1 MFLDNDADNNYD
13 DNNLLKT
20 LCISIQLYE
29 CTHMYELKLSILE
42 GSIRVRTDHFE
53 TETVERTRW
62 SAAAEGCFLQPEN
75 TFNSQIKRKLQS
87 LF

>member
-13 DNNLLKT
+13 NNSLKI

-29 CTHMYELKLSILE
+29 CTHMYELKLSTLE

-53 TETVERTRW
+53 TETVEKT
-62 SAAAEGCFLQPEN
+62 
-75 TFNSQIKRKLQS
+75 
-87 LF
+87 